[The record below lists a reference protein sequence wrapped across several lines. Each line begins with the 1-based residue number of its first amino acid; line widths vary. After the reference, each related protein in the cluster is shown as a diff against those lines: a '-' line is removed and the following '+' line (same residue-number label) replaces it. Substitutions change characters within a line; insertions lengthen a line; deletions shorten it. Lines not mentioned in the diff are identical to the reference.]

1 MAIITLTTD
10 LGTKDSYLASVKG
23 SIYSQLEDAKIVDI
37 SNDIELFNIQQATF
51 VLRNCFQSFPK
62 GTVHIIS
69 VDDELS
75 VENEHLVVKANGH
88 YFIGTDNGIFS
99 LLLTEMKAEKI
110 IQLNPIKKLEFPK
123 VNKKLPTIISM
134 DQIDKLILHSKN
146 NKSPNSSFHNL
157 IKLSCGV

>member
-51 VLRNCFQSFPK
+51 VLRNCFKSFPK

-69 VDDELS
+69 VDDEISIKSLAIFK
-75 VENEHLVVKANGH
+75 ENN
-88 YFIGTDNGIFS
+88 
-99 LLLTEMKAEKI
+99 
-110 IQLNPIKKLEFPK
+110 
-123 VNKKLPTIISM
+123 
-134 DQIDKLILHSKN
+134 
-146 NKSPNSSFHNL
+146 
-157 IKLSCGV
+157 